1 MAKIE
6 LNGFQKTHSFEINA
20 YPYVHSLIQIRNR
33 YFCFM
38 EKLQNFI
45 DGKYCAPLKGNYIDN
60 F

>member
-38 EKLQNFI
+38 EKQVIVIQQVKKESGLDLQM
-45 DGKYCAPLKGNYIDN
+45 
-60 F
+60 